1 MRQSESIPV
10 LPASRAHALVA
21 VLVAAGLAAAG
32 APDAAQAGSFRISAC
47 GPANATFTAAQNSP
61 LYTVNQTCPKKDR
74 PGAGTGLDVATAS
87 FGGLV
92 GYFYSATWTVT
103 APPAAVFG
111 QMSFNR
117 YVQRVNENWTV
128 ALGADNGAGGGGV
141 FLDGFAANDGSG
153 AHDSAAW
160 QPRVVNAG
168 GRTRINAGVLC
179 GNPSGC
185 GTTIGQVRARYA
197 IADVDLEVIDSTV
210 PSVALG
216 GPLTAGG
223 WVGRQARLDVL
234 ATDNVGIRML
244 SAGGGEQQKGLPIS
258 ADNGKV
264 PDPVLDLT
272 CYYDRPKPCA
282 DINDYYNIDLTP
294 LPDGP
299 SQPFVVMAIDAANNF
314 VRTAATINV
323 DNTAPTAPLEV
334 TVAGGDAWKQTN
346 SFSVSWRNPV
356 QSAAPIVAARY
367 QLCRAV
373 DGAGCIEGRQT
384 GPNLASL
391 QDIKVPGV
399 GEWRLRIALEDAAG
413 NYALVTG
420 ADAILRFDNLAPAPP
435 IFQPVDPNDPT
446 SLAATAGDQ
455 GSGVTS
461 GTIAFRQVGSSGPWQ
476 PLPTTVND
484 GMLRAR
490 LDDRRLRPATY
501 ELAATAVDG
510 AGNATT
516 SDRRV
521 NGSKAELTA
530 PLRVPMQVRLANR
543 PVITT
548 KQTCGTKR
556 VRNRAGRLVKKR
568 VCRQVAV
575 RPPRPLR
582 SLRIAFGKRRQ
593 IFGVLTSRDGRPLAG
608 AQVILRARA
617 GRLGA
622 QTQRIATV
630 KTNSGGRFSY
640 LARGTQSRRLLAI
653 YPGTATIGYAAAQ
666 ANVRVPAKVKLR
678 STPTAVRNGKSTTF
692 TGRLV
697 GGPIPPNKL
706 VALQVIVRGEWRPF
720 RTVRADASGRFEAL
734 YRFALTRT
742 TSRYRFRALVP
753 REATYPY
760 DTGASRPL
768 NVLVRP

>member
-234 ATDNVGIRML
+234 GTDNVGIRML

-356 QSAAPIVAARY
+356 QSAAPIVAAAISSAAPSTA
-367 QLCRAV
+367 QAASRA
-373 DGAGCIEGRQT
+373 AR
-384 GPNLASL
+384 
-391 QDIKVPGV
+391 
-399 GEWRLRIALEDAAG
+399 
-413 NYALVTG
+413 
-420 ADAILRFDNLAPAPP
+420 PAP
-435 IFQPVDPNDPT
+435 T
-446 SLAATAGDQ
+446 S
-455 GSGVTS
+455 
-461 GTIAFRQVGSSGPWQ
+461 
-476 PLPTTVND
+476 
-484 GMLRAR
+484 
-490 LDDRRLRPATY
+490 
-501 ELAATAVDG
+501 
-510 AGNATT
+510 
-516 SDRRV
+516 
-521 NGSKAELTA
+521 
-530 PLRVPMQVRLANR
+530 
-543 PVITT
+543 
-548 KQTCGTKR
+548 
-556 VRNRAGRLVKKR
+556 
-568 VCRQVAV
+568 
-575 RPPRPLR
+575 PR
-582 SLRIAFGKRRQ
+582 
-593 IFGVLTSRDGRPLAG
+593 SR
-608 AQVILRARA
+608 
-617 GRLGA
+617 
-622 QTQRIATV
+622 
-630 KTNSGGRFSY
+630 
-640 LARGTQSRRLLAI
+640 
-653 YPGTATIGYAAAQ
+653 
-666 ANVRVPAKVKLR
+666 
-678 STPTAVRNGKSTTF
+678 
-692 TGRLV
+692 
-697 GGPIPPNKL
+697 
-706 VALQVIVRGEWRPF
+706 
-720 RTVRADASGRFEAL
+720 
-734 YRFALTRT
+734 
-742 TSRYRFRALVP
+742 TSRYRGWGSGACGSPSRTP
-753 REATYPY
+753 PATTRSSPAP
-760 DTGASRPL
+760 TPSSASTTSRPPRRSSSPSIPTTRHPSL
-768 NVLVRP
+768 RLPATRGPG